1 MSDNIKPYL
10 TKLSKG
16 QNLLQ
21 SELAVVFEEILNK
34 EATPSQIGAFLMGLE
49 RVGLSDNEIIAGAK
63 AMRHNMIS
71 LDLAYDTIDVCGTG
85 GDGAHSLNISTA
97 VSFVLAGCGLK
108 VAKHGNR
115 SMSSLCGAADVLEA
129 LGVKLRNDS
138 ANYIKALDDANLA
151 FFFAP
156 NHHPKLA
163 YVGPIRKEL
172 GFGTVFNVLGPLC
185 NPTKAKKQLLGVY
198 RKELM
203 LPIANALKALGTK
216 SAWVIHGADGLD
228 EIAIHGITEVI
239 SLKDERIESF
249 SINPKDYG
257 FKYTNLN
264 ELKGGDAKF
273 NAKALIDLLEGK
285 HSAYRD
291 AVVLNS
297 AAALCMAGNA
307 NDIKAGIEI
316 ATSAI
321 DTHSAKLILQK
332 LIEITNE

>member
-1 MSDNIKPYL
+1 MSDNIKSYL

-21 SELAVVFEEILNK
+21 SELAAVFEEILNK

-49 RVGLSDNEIIAGAK
+49 RVGLSDNEIIAGAN
-63 AMRHNMIS
+63 AMRNNMIS

-108 VAKHGNR
+108 IAKHGNR

-138 ANYIKALDDANLA
+138 ENYIKALDDANLA

-185 NPTKAKKQLLGVY
+185 NPTGAKKQLLGVY

-228 EIAIHGITEVI
+228 EIAIHGNTEVI

-257 FKYTNLN
+257 FNYTNLN

-291 AVVLNS
+291 AVVLNA

-321 DTHSAKLILQK
+321 DTNSAKLILQK